1 MKISCWSLVLVFACA
16 LASIAGNAGAASAA
30 AKPHAAAQ
38 LAQREITYADLEKRV
53 GKRIIVRTTLGTTRS
68 GVLTKYTSTL
78 VDMKLD
84 GGADLTI
91 PANTIR
97 SLNVP
102 VLPPDPLFPTAGDSS
117 AKKN

>member
-1 MKISCWSLVLVFACA
+1 MQICHLYAVFVLACV
-16 LASIAGNAGAASAA
+16 LSASACNAGAAQPA
-30 AKPHAAAQ
+30 AKPHPAAQ
-38 LAQREITYADLEKRV
+38 PAQRQITYADLEKQL

-78 VDMKLD
+78 IDMKLD

-91 PANTIR
+91 PANTIS